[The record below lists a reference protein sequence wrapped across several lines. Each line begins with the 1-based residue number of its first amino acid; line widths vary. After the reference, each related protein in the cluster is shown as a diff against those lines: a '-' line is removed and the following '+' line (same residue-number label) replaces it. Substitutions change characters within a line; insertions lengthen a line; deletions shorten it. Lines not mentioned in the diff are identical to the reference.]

1 MTTTI
6 PVLLSFSHSDPIV
19 ITIQAFMQD
28 NEVVPLSM
36 THQSLFVSVETQVA
50 IAGIILAGVYV
61 LIIFEVNGLMSRSS
75 VGDAVW
81 TVSLALCNTA
91 EDAALYQRWWPPGTW
106 TQLCSMCLI
115 RPLLSC
121 VCWYCAWWQLYQVNR
136 AELLFIATW
145 VKSKCC
151 TLGQA

>member
-75 VGDAVW
+75 VGDAV
-81 TVSLALCNTA
+81 
-91 EDAALYQRWWPPGTW
+91 
-106 TQLCSMCLI
+106 
-115 RPLLSC
+115 
-121 VCWYCAWWQLYQVNR
+121 
-136 AELLFIATW
+136 
-145 VKSKCC
+145 
-151 TLGQA
+151 

>member
-1 MTTTI
+1 MF
-6 PVLLSFSHSDPIV
+6 LRSFLFSHSDPIV

-61 LIIFEVNGLMSRSS
+61 LIIFEVNGFMSRSS
-75 VGDAVW
+75 LGDAVC
-81 TVSLALCNTA
+81 TVSALCYTA
-91 EDAALYQRWWPPGTW
+91 EVLTPRYTTTAAFIVLDW
-106 TQLCSMCLI
+106 TPLEWCVLILCMPVTVVTDCKI
-115 RPLLSC
+115 
-121 VCWYCAWWQLYQVNR
+121 NR
-136 AELLFIATW
+136 AELLFVGTR

-151 TLGQA
+151 TLVITWITS